1 MGLRVSNL
9 SPQKADFRR
18 RAIESCFY
26 FFSKKLAIKP
36 SDIAVT
42 VFRGDKDAP
51 LDEESIRIWRELGI
65 TDDKIRMGGR
75 EENWSGPASETG
87 PCGPTTEIYVDD
99 LKVWSIAFNEY
110 SKNTDGQYLKQ
121 NL

>member
-1 MGLRVSNL
+1 MSSL

-26 FFSKKLAIKP
+26 FFSKKLDIKA
-36 SDIAVT
+36 SDISVT

-65 TDDKIRMGGR
+65 RDDKIRMGDR
-75 EENWSGPASETG
+75 EENWNGPTSETG
-87 PCGPTTEIYVDD
+87 PCGPTTEIYVAD
-99 LKVWSIAFNEY
+99 LRVWSIAFNEY
-110 SKNTDGQYLKQ
+110 LKNADGRYLKQ